1 MTLAINQKLN
11 INSSSGTL
19 SEYNVTVSGKSN
31 EAFNDN
37 IFRTIDRIGQYSETT
52 ANAIDDFSNV
62 IILKDK
68 TSEIPEKP
76 YSMEHESRFYVSEQ
90 FAHLNSDKIFYL

>member
-1 MTLAINQKLN
+1 MTEA
-11 INSSSGTL
+11 TL
-19 SEYNVTVSGKSN
+19 STR
-31 EAFNDN
+31 AHTHTQTHTHAHTHT
-37 IFRTIDRIGQYSETT
+37 R
-52 ANAIDDFSNV
+52 
-62 IILKDK
+62 K